1 MSLIKQNSLAI
12 TLQSLKRL
20 FDKRTHDVPSS
31 LFLLFVSLFICGSV
45 LISAAKHLFP
55 ILLLPLPLPLPLR
68 SSILFFFG
76 LILAQYHGEFPTLF
90 LLDLARAYPSFCVV
104 SV

>member
-12 TLQSLKRL
+12 MLQSLKRL

-31 LFLLFVSLFICGSV
+31 LFLLFVSLFMCGSV
-45 LISAAKHLFP
+45 LISAARHLFP
-55 ILLLPLPLPLPLR
+55 TLLLPLSLPLR
-68 SSILFFFG
+68 SSFFFFG
-76 LILAQYHGEFPTLF
+76 LNLAQYHGEFPPLF